1 MKASKTIWF
10 PAKRHGWGWRPP
22 NCWQGRLV
30 MLLWVLLLFA
40 GAVILRRHP
49 VWLLVCIVSLSLAL
63 VLVCFWKGEKPRW
76 HWGKD

>member
-1 MKASKTIWF
+1 
-10 PAKRHGWGWRPP
+10 
-22 NCWQGRLV
+22 

-40 GAVILRRHP
+40 GAVILNRHP